1 MKKIILINL
10 LLLTIVSSTWAQHS
24 LYFTNANVL
33 FEKGKDHFAQQKY
46 PASVRSFE
54 AFLSTASSAP
64 AGQIQ
69 EAEYYLA
76 ASAFEL
82 RQTDAVDVLS
92 NYLQRHPYTPFHDQ
106 TNAMLGALMSEKKN
120 YTQALKYFNEVNERH
135 LGDKD
140 KADFLFRKGYALL
153 ETKNYPLAL
162 QLFKQLKELKTRYDA
177 SATYYYAYTEY
188 CSGNYAVALPEFL
201 EIEKSPAYQNI
212 VPYYIVQIYYAQKDY
227 EQLNDRA
234 EILLKNNPTNK
245 NNAEVYRILGE
256 IAYRKKDYAKAVSNL
271 KNYEKLFPQVLRND
285 MYLLGLSYFQQKDYK
300 NTVLYLS
307 KVTTAKDEMTEN
319 AYLHLGNSYVRLN
332 NINNARMAYEAS
344 IKTNFNKSV
353 REEAL
358 FNYALTTYQ
367 TNAAFGESIK
377 AFEQFL
383 SEFPSS
389 NYADKAYDYLASVYL
404 TTKSY
409 EAAYQSIIKIAAP
422 NEQLVETKEYLLY
435 QLGTEAFTLKDIQ
448 KATQYFT
455 LSLQSSSTG
464 KYSAECLYWRAE
476 CYSRSNRP
484 QKCVDDLTAYF
495 RNANTKTSV
504 NRIIANYA
512 LGYGYFTQKRY
523 SEALSWFL
531 KYVESETSAGVSS
544 YPDAMN
550 RIGDCY
556 FNGRNFDLAENYY
569 SRAAQISPK
578 TGDYALFQS
587 AYVAGLQKKYN
598 EKISKL
604 EKLLSNYP
612 KSEYT
617 DNALYEMGRAYLL
630 SEDSQGAISTYKRL
644 LEKQPKSELA
654 RKAALEIG
662 MIYFNENNFEQAI
675 AGYKIV
681 ISNYPGSEESFT
693 ALESLEAVY
702 IETNDVPAY
711 LAYTKTLGRTIR
723 TITASREDSLSFIA
737 IEKQYMSGKYAQAI
751 PGLQKFI
758 EKFCPGGKYCGTTQY
773 YLADCYYRTND
784 KENALVAYQ
793 NVLSNTGNRY
803 TEEAA
808 LRCAEMTFDKK
819 DYSKAI
825 IYFKQLQTQAQNT
838 SNRNVGRLGVLRC
851 SYFLNDHQ
859 ATLAIANEIIADAY
873 SDEELKTEAHFNRA
887 KAYIALAQSAQ
898 AVPDLKIIAAETRT
912 ASGAESNFLLANI
925 YVEQGQL
932 AEAEAQVMDFSKKNT
947 PHQFWLA
954 RSFVLLADIYIKQ
967 ANDFQAKQYL
977 LSLQKNYLTADEIQP
992 MITER
997 LTAISE
1003 RESKTI
1009 IN

>member
-1 MKKIILINL
+1 MKKILLIHL
-10 LLLTIVSSTWAQHS
+10 LLLALVSNAWAQHS
-24 LYFTNANVL
+24 LYYTNADVL
-33 FEKGKDHFAQQKY
+33 FNKGKELFVQQKY
-46 PASVRSFE
+46 PASVRNFE
-54 AFLSTASSAP
+54 AYLSTAVSAP

-76 ASAFEL
+76 AAAFEL
-82 RQTDAVDVLS
+82 RQTDAAEMLS
-92 NYLQRHPYTPFHDQ
+92 SYLEKHPYTPFHGQ
-106 TNAMLGALMSEKKN
+106 TNAMLGTLQYEKKK
-120 YTQALKYFNEVNERH
+120 YPQALKFFNEVDTKH
-135 LGDKD
+135 LSDKD
-140 KADFLFRKGYALL
+140 KADLLFRKGYSLL
-153 ETKNYPLAL
+153 ETKSYPQAL
-162 QLFKQLKELKTRYDA
+162 QLFQQLKGMNTRYDA

-201 EIEKSPAYQNI
+201 KIEKSPAYQNI

-234 EILLKNNPTNK
+234 ETLLKNNPTNK

-256 IAYRKKDYAKAVSNL
+256 IAYRKHDYAKAISNL

-300 NTVLYLS
+300 NTVTYLS
-307 KVTTAKDEMTEN
+307 KVTTANDEMTEN

-332 NINNARMAYEAS
+332 NISNARMAYEAS

-383 SEFPSS
+383 SEFPASK
-389 NYADKAYDYLASVYL
+389 YTDKAYDYLASVYL
-404 TTKSY
+404 TTKNY
-409 EAAYQSIIKIAAP
+409 EAAYQSIVKIAAP

-435 QLGTEAFTLKDIQ
+435 QLGTESFTLKNLQ
-448 KATQYFT
+448 KAIEYFT
-455 LSLQSSSTG
+455 LSLQSSTTG

-476 CYSRSNRP
+476 SYYRTNRA
-484 QKCVDDLTAYF
+484 QKCVEDLNAYF
-495 RNANTKTSV
+495 RNANAKTSV
-504 NRIIANYA
+504 NRIVANYA
-512 LGYGYFTQKRY
+512 LGYGYFTQKKY
-523 SEALSWFL
+523 SDALTWFL
-531 KYVESETSAGVSS
+531 KYVESETSSGISS

-556 FNGRNFDLAENYY
+556 FNARNFDLAENYY

-578 TGDYALFQS
+578 VGDYALFQS

-598 EKISKL
+598 EKVSKL
-604 EKLLSNYP
+604 EKLLANYP

-630 SEDSQGAISTYKRL
+630 SDESQNAISAYKRL
-644 LEKQPKSELA
+644 LEKQPKSDLA
-654 RKAALEIG
+654 RKASLEIG

-675 AGYKIV
+675 AAYKKV
-681 ISNYPGSEESFT
+681 IATYPGSEESFT

-702 IETNDVPAY
+702 VEINDVPAY
-711 LAYTKTLGRTIR
+711 LAYTKTLGKTIR
-723 TITASREDSLSFIA
+723 TYTASREDSLSFIA
-737 IEKQYMSGKYAQAI
+737 VEKQYMSGKYAQAI
-751 PGLQKFI
+751 PVLQKFL
-758 EKFCPGGKYCGTTQY
+758 EKFCPGGKYCSTIQY
-773 YLADCYYRTND
+773 YLADCYYRSND
-784 KENALVAYQ
+784 KENALLAYQ
-793 NVLSNTGNRY
+793 NVLTTTGNRY
-803 TEEAA
+803 SEEAA

-819 DYSKAI
+819 EYAKAMP
-825 IYFKQLQTQAQNT
+825 YFKQLQTQAQNT
-838 SNRNVGRLGVLRC
+838 ANRNVGRLGVLRC

-859 ATLAIANEIIADAY
+859 STLAIANEIIADAH
-873 SDEELKTEAHFNRA
+873 SDEELKNEARFNRA
-887 KAYIALAQSAQ
+887 KAYIALTQTAE

-912 ASGAESNFLLANI
+912 ASGAEANYLLANI
-925 YVEQGQL
+925 YFEQGQL
-932 AEAEAQVMDFSKKNT
+932 LDAETQVLDFAKKNT

-954 RSFVLLADIYIKQ
+954 RSFVLLADTYIKQ
-967 ANDFQAKQYL
+967 NNDFQAKQYL
-977 LSLQKNYLTADEIQP
+977 LSLQKNYLTADEIQT
-992 MITER
+992 MITDR
-997 LTAISE
+997 LTAIAE